1 MVAVLVVF
9 LTGHVTV
16 KETFSTN
23 VEFVEETELLV
34 WDVFM
39 SQLVTTTPKQLLTM
53 AHASFIVLDVQM
65 RVLVIMMLDPCKMMV
80 LVSIMTRVEVVE
92 VQVSLRENVTVTD
105 MYLTQ

>member
-1 MVAVLVVF
+1 
-9 LTGHVTV
+9 
-16 KETFSTN
+16 

-53 AHASFIVLDVQM
+53 AHASFTVLDVQM

-80 LVSIMTRVEVVE
+80 LVYIMTSVVYVED
-92 VQVSLRENVTVTD
+92 QVSQRENVIVKE